1 MVGDSQARLLLDLL
15 ATASEPDARAIGAI
29 DEAGWLQIE
38 AWAALHRLGPLLHAR
53 QHGNPAIPLRL
64 REVWRDAHRHYA
76 LTAMAQQA
84 DLANCVA
91 LLETHGFSPVALKG
105 AFLAR
110 YAYPAAALRPM
121 RDIDLLLPLEQVLP
135 AFRLLL
141 EAQYKMDSEPKA
153 ALEDIV
159 RLELHMPPVL
169 MPRGSVLELH
179 ARISELDGKLEYA
192 TPAGNEALLLSRT
205 ITRDGLRYPC
215 PQDMLAHLIVHAVY
229 GHRLDCGPLVLSDIH
244 FLALTHPI
252 DWPMFW
258 DTARA
263 GGWERGARLMIELAR
278 RFHGCEALPVLPQEP
293 AAPSEPLIAVSCKL
307 LLQDYV
313 SKKPARFLATILTGG
328 FSTLLKRAS
337 GRVTGEGEETLTLD
351 RTSEGGRISWALQQ
365 CRQLWS
371 DLSDP
376 AVRQQAREL
385 AHFKRWLH
393 L

>member
-1 MVGDSQARLLLDLL
+1 MAGDSRARLLLDLL
-15 ATASEPDARAIGAI
+15 ATATGPDASDIAAV
-29 DEAGWLQIE
+29 DAAGWLQIE
-38 AWAALHRLGPLLHAR
+38 AWAALHRLGPLIHAR
-53 QHGNPAIPLRL
+53 HHCNPAIPPRL
-64 REVWRDAHRHYA
+64 REAWRDAHRHYA
-76 LTAMAQQA
+76 MAAMAQQA
-84 DLANCVA
+84 DLADCVL
-91 LLETHGFSPVALKG
+91 LLEAHGFSPVALKG

-110 YAYPAAALRPM
+110 YAYPAPALRPM
-121 RDIDLLLPLEQVLP
+121 RDIDLLLPPEQVLP

-141 EAQYKMDSEPKA
+141 EAQYKMDSQPKA

-159 RLELHMPPVL
+159 RLELHMPPVS

-205 ITRDGLRYPC
+205 IARDGIRYPC

-244 FLALTHPI
+244 YLALAHPI

-258 DTARA
+258 DAARA
-263 GGWERGARLMIELAR
+263 GGWQRGARLVIELAR
-278 RFHGCEALPVLPQEP
+278 RFHGCEALPVMPQEP
-293 AAPSEPLIAVSCKL
+293 AAPSEKLIAVSCNL

-313 SKKPARFLATILTGG
+313 AKKPARFLATILTGG

-337 GRVTGEGEETLTLD
+337 GRVTGEGERTLTLD
-351 RTSEGGRISWALQQ
+351 RTSDGGKISWALQQ
-365 CRQLWS
+365 CRQLWN

-385 AHFKRWLH
+385 ARFKRWLH

>member
-53 QHGNPAIPLRL
+53 HRANPAIPLRL

-121 RDIDLLLPLEQVLP
+121 RDIDLLLPQEQVLP

-141 EAQYKMDSEPKA
+141 EAQYEMDSQPKT

-159 RLELHMPPVL
+159 RLELHMPPVS
-169 MPRGSVLELH
+169 MARGSVLELH

-244 FLALTHPI
+244 FLALTHTI

-293 AAPSEPLIAVSCKL
+293 AAPSEQLIAVSCKL

-313 SKKPARFLATILTGG
+313 AKKPARFLATILTGG
-328 FSTLLKRAS
+328 FSTLMKRAS